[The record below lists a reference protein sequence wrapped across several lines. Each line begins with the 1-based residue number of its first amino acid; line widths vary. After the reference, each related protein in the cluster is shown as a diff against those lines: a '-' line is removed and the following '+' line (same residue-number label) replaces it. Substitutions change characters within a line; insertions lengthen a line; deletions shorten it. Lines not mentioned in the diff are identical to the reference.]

1 MFKYLSSLFFLFL
14 AISSDFSFAEPIGNP
29 DSVKALNVTHKLIDP
44 TSPVMTLSS
53 IITYAIGI
61 AGILGIISMTWG
73 GIQMVLSTGDD
84 EKLKKGRS
92 IMVYSLVGV
101 ILAGLAYTLV
111 KIVGAIRI

>member
-1 MFKYLSSLFFLFL
+1 
-14 AISSDFSFAEPIGNP
+14 
-29 DSVKALNVTHKLIDP
+29 
-44 TSPVMTLSS
+44 
-53 IITYAIGI
+53 
-61 AGILGIISMTWG
+61 
-73 GIQMVLSTGDD
+73 MVLSTGDD